1 MYTVDSSSNLSPTR
15 PILIWDHR
23 KGAKFYI
30 GIICNLWN
38 LLNNYTFVESYIL
51 SYVHHD
57 IYFYFCR
64 TITLTFEPGQR
75 LRSTS
80 VEVLED
86 FLPEN
91 TETFFVTLVN
101 PTGGATI
108 GPKNKISVNILSN
121 DNAHGIIEFAEV
133 WILQNNMNEIEPYI
147 LKFNMK
153 KVNRT

>member
-1 MYTVDSSSNLSPTR
+1 M
-15 PILIWDHR
+15 
-23 KGAKFYI
+23 
-30 GIICNLWN
+30 
-38 LLNNYTFVESYIL
+38 
-51 SYVHHD
+51 
-57 IYFYFCR
+57 
-64 TITLTFEPGQR
+64 
-75 LRSTS
+75 
-80 VEVLED
+80 EVLED
-86 FLPEN
+86 FVPEN

-153 KVNRT
+153 KVKRT